1 MTCVECGDEYGWD
14 KNRAKLG
21 GKRIH
26 CADCAEET
34 SVRYAGVQGSD
45 GKQASVSILRFDS
58 QQDREQYLDFWQAN
72 SGLKKGKSCQ
82 LGWGLKSTPS
92 ISFQTVAVFEGNVNA
107 KGKA

>member
-1 MTCVECGDEYGWD
+1 MICAECGDSYEWN

-26 CADCAEET
+26 CADCADET
-34 SVRYAGVQGSD
+34 SVRYAGVAGAA
-45 GKQASVSILRFDS
+45 GKQSEVSILRFKS
-58 QQDREQYLDFWQAN
+58 ESDRDAYLSFWQAN

-92 ISFQTVAVFEGNVNA
+92 VSFETVIVFEGNSNH
-107 KGKA
+107 KGKG

>member
-1 MTCVECGDEYGWD
+1 MTCVECGDDYLWD

-21 GKRIH
+21 GKRTH
-26 CADCAEET
+26 CGDCCEET
-34 SVRYAGVQGSD
+34 SVRYAGVAGAD

-58 QQDREQYLDFWQAN
+58 QHDREAYLDFWQAN

-82 LGWGLKSTPS
+82 LGWGTKSTPAVK
-92 ISFQTVAVFEGNVNA
+92 FQTVAVFEGNVNA